1 LFLSQRNLK
10 LKKQKWWKVMEV
22 HSWEEEEWNWK
33 ETMPEKKMKD
43 VAATFL
49 LLILCKQ

>member
-22 HSWEEEEWNWK
+22 RSWEEEEWNGK
-33 ETMPEKKMKD
+33 ETMPEKKMKGCGSYFSF
-43 VAATFL
+43 ANTP
-49 LLILCKQ
+49 

>member
-22 HSWEEEEWNWK
+22 ARGKKKSEWERNNVREENEGCGGYFSFAN
-33 ETMPEKKMKD
+33 TP
-43 VAATFL
+43 
-49 LLILCKQ
+49 